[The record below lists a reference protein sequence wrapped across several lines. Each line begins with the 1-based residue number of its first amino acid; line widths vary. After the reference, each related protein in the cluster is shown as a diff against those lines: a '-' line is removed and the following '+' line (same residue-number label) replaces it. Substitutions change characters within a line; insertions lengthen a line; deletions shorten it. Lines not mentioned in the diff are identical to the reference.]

1 MRYIKQLGNWTGK
14 TNKNMC
20 VTPITAKST
29 QGRGKKKANK
39 KGEILV
45 LGQWSWLKDKD
56 FEEVSVL
63 TPKHKGM

>member
-1 MRYIKQLGNWTGK
+1 MR
-14 TNKNMC
+14 
-20 VTPITAKST
+20 VTPTTAKTT
-29 QGRGKKKANK
+29 QGRGEKKANK